1 MEIYLVGIKSGPN
14 WGNKD
19 QTDAMKNNFKTA
31 RQLLGM
37 GTSSQ
42 EIIAVNGCACMEK
55 IINPIKLM
63 FLIKSGVISNC
74 ADKSSGNLLPVTLSF
89 TKELL
94 YRSTKRQKRGT
105 IETYAAKIN
114 EMTKDFSEQF
124 LTEQGYISWDKIIDF
139 VSKKNGTNNTQIEI
153 ETS

>member
-105 IETYAAKIN
+105 IVL
-114 EMTKDFSEQF
+114 TKDFSEQF